1 MVSEPCRS
9 NPNQNWVTILVVC
22 EWYSDTFGT
31 CYVVLICW
39 LWFCVEVRW
48 MEDLVGMMR
57 RLLRLWPQWPMCW
70 LKLMFKG
77 RYDLDGA
84 QIWLQGVD
92 HIFRAMVTSDD
103 QKVRLAT
110 HMLAEEAMF
119 WWANAKRK
127 LEAGGAMV
135 LMVGYGK
142 CTKSFTK

>member
-1 MVSEPCRS
+1 
-9 NPNQNWVTILVVC
+9 
-22 EWYSDTFGT
+22 
-31 CYVVLICW
+31 
-39 LWFCVEVRW
+39 
-48 MEDLVGMMR
+48 
-57 RLLRLWPQWPMCW
+57 
-70 LKLMFKG
+70 MFKG